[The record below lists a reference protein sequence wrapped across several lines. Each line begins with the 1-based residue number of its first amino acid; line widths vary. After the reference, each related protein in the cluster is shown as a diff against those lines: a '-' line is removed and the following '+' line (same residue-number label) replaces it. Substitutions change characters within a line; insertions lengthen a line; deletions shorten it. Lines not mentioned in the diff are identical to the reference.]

1 MVTQLDLDKVVK
13 SASLKTQ
20 SDQTLAMDVP
30 AIKADVKSKL
40 SKMRSVLG
48 PTAQSRLFELKRG
61 VLVSAAAPGSSC
73 TLTLKLLN
81 APSPRDVKNRLLS
94 HQKGGAEL
102 MLKNLDVR
110 IAVPRTFELWRSVF
124 GFSLMPLSL
133 SSPGNAAILDK
144 WGDKA
149 LKELIPARYPNLD
162 VIETQNQSLKVKY
175 YVRENKEL
183 FLDKDKA
190 KLRITGPG
198 SIFEALFTGNG
209 PSDIQAYLQFADESI
224 ATRVN
229 QSDTERLGNVMAAIK
244 TKKRTT
250 SARTPMRR
258 WYV

>member
-124 GFSLMPLSL
+124 GFSLMPTLPFL
-133 SSPGNAAILDK
+133 ARQRGHPGQVGRQGLGRAHSGAV
-144 WGDKA
+144 
-149 LKELIPARYPNLD
+149 P
-162 VIETQNQSLKVKY
+162 Q
-175 YVRENKEL
+175 
-183 FLDKDKA
+183 
-190 KLRITGPG
+190 PG
-198 SIFEALFTGNG
+198 RHRDPESVVESEALREGEQGAVFGQG
-209 PSDIQAYLQFADESI
+209 Q
-224 ATRVN
+224 
-229 QSDTERLGNVMAAIK
+229 GKAAHH
-244 TKKRTT
+244 R
-250 SARTPMRR
+250 AR
-258 WYV
+258 